1 MKTSSKSL
9 LLGAF
14 ALTAAST
21 AAAADFSG
29 YYGGLNVGGVWGTSK
44 AKTSTVFSPT
54 GYFAQSSVPAVNAA
68 GDQTVDSTG
77 LVVSAVGGR
86 NWVSGTTLTGIEA
99 ELGYFGLSDSNQK
112 SDVYPCCA
120 PTGYTVKSEVKT
132 SYLLTLRGR
141 LGMVSNEWL
150 YYVTGGLAL
159 TDLKGTFTFTDTFAN
174 AAESA
179 SVSKTQVGWTLG
191 FGAERAW
198 KGPWS
203 IKAEY
208 LYADFGNASVQS
220 SNLTAFNPP
229 IAFPTNTFDHS
240 IDLKVHMLRAGLNYK
255 F

>member
-1 MKTSSKSL
+1 MKTSSKL
-9 LLGAF
+9 LIGAF
-14 ALTAAST
+14 ALTAVGT
-21 AAAADFSG
+21 AAAADFNG
-29 YYGGLNVGGVWGTSK
+29 YYGGLNVGGASGTSK

-54 GYFAQSSVPAVNAA
+54 GYFAQTSVPAVNST

-99 ELGYFGLSDSNQK
+99 ELGYFGLSDSTTK

-132 SYLLTLRGR
+132 SYLITLRGR
-141 LGMVSNEWL
+141 LGMVSNNWL
-150 YYVTGGLAL
+150 YYATGGLAL
-159 TDLKGTFTFTDTFAN
+159 TDLKGTFSFSDNFAT

-191 FGAERAW
+191 FGAERAMN
-198 KGPWS
+198 GPWS
-203 IKAEY
+203 FKAEY
-208 LYADFGNASVQS
+208 LYADFGDASVQS
-220 SNLTAFNPP
+220 SNLTAFTPP
-229 IAFPTNTFDHS
+229 IAFPTNTFNHS
-240 IDLKVHMLRAGLNYK
+240 IDLKVHMLRAGINYK